1 MNNLRVS
8 GTFVV
13 TALLC
18 IWSMVASG
26 EPIAF
31 VGVSVVP
38 MDSERILA
46 DQTVLIDD
54 GRIITIGPVASTEI
68 PTNALKIS
76 GAGRYLLPGLTEM
89 HAHIPNLGR
98 GRAWVDDVLFLFV
111 ANGVTTARGMLGE
124 PFHLELREQTANG
137 QTLGPRIY
145 TSGPSLNG
153 RSVDGPDTARRM
165 VEQQAEAGY
174 DFLKLH
180 PGLSLAEFEAIA
192 EAANRIGIPFA
203 GHVSKD
209 VGLAR
214 ALDAGQATIDHLD
227 GYMQALLPPGSDKSV
242 SAGFFGA
249 ALIDKVDTS
258 RIPAVAKATRDA
270 NVGSVPTQTLMDN
283 LALPD
288 DPDDMAARPEM
299 NYVPRDMLESWIRA
313 KRNAIDDPDYAP
325 ADGMRFIEIRR
336 AIIKSLRDHGAE
348 ILLGSDAP
356 QIFNVPGFSIHHELQ
371 AMIDAG
377 MTPYEALRSGTASTA
392 IFFGAADKFG
402 TVAPGMD
409 ADLILV
415 DANPLVNVSVL
426 RKPVGV
432 MRGGRWLARAE
443 LDRRLAALAK
453 KYRE

>member
-1 MNNLRVS
+1 MLS
-8 GTFVV
+8 
-13 TALLC
+13 
-18 IWSMVASG
+18 VAAKS

-31 VGVSVVP
+31 IGVNVVP
-38 MDSERILA
+38 MDSERILV
-46 DQTVLIDD
+46 DQTVLVDN
-54 GRIITIGPVASTEI
+54 GRIVTIGPQESAKI
-68 PTNALKIS
+68 PTAALKID
-76 GAGRYLLPGLTEM
+76 GAGCYLLPGLTEM
-89 HAHIPNLGR
+89 HAHIPSLGR
-98 GRAWVDDVLFLFV
+98 GRDWVDDVLFLFV

-124 PFHLELREQTANG
+124 PFHLELREQTASG

-153 RSVDGPDTARRM
+153 RSVNGPGAARQM

-180 PGLSLAEFEAIA
+180 PGLGLEEFDAIA
-192 EAANRIGIPFA
+192 EAANRRGIPFA
-203 GHVSKD
+203 GHVSED

-214 ALDAGQATIDHLD
+214 ALEAGQATVDHLD
-227 GYMQALLPPGSDKSV
+227 GYMQALLAPGSDQSV

-258 RIPAVAKATRDA
+258 RIPALARATREA
-270 NVGSVPTQTLMDN
+270 HVSSVPTQTLMDN
-283 LALPD
+283 LVFPD
-288 DPDDMAARPEM
+288 DPGEMAKRTEM

-313 KRNAIDDPDYAP
+313 KQSAIGDPGYDP
-325 ADGMRFIEIRR
+325 ADGKRFIEIRR
-336 AIIKSLRDHGAE
+336 AIIKSLSDHGVE

-377 MTPYEALRSGTASTA
+377 LTPYEALRSGTASTA
-392 IFFGAADKFG
+392 IFFGAADRFG
-402 TVAPGMD
+402 TVAPGVD

-415 DANPLVNVSVL
+415 DSNPLEDVSVL

-432 MRGGRWLARAE
+432 MRGGHWLGRAE

-453 KYRE
+453 KYRN

>member
-1 MNNLRVS
+1 M
-8 GTFVV
+8 
-13 TALLC
+13 
-18 IWSMVASG
+18 WSIAATG
-26 EPIAF
+26 KPIAF
-31 VGVSVVP
+31 VSVNVVP
-38 MDSERILA
+38 MDSERILV
-46 DQTVLIDD
+46 DQTVLVDN
-54 GRIITIGPVASTEI
+54 GRIVTIGPEESTVI
-68 PTNALKIS
+68 PTDALKID

-89 HAHIPNLGR
+89 HAHIPGLGR
-98 GRAWVDDVLFLFV
+98 GRGWVDDVLFLFV

-124 PFHLELREQTANG
+124 PFHLELREQTASG

-153 RSVDGPDTARRM
+153 RSVDGPAAARRM
-165 VEQQAEAGY
+165 VEQQAKAGY

-192 EAANRIGIPFA
+192 EAANRIDMPFA
-203 GHVSKD
+203 GHVSQD

-214 ALDAGQATIDHLD
+214 ALEAGQATIDHLD

-249 ALIDKVDTS
+249 ALIDRVDTS
-258 RIPAVAKATRDA
+258 RIPALAKATRDA

-288 DPDDMAARPEM
+288 DPDVMAARPEM
-299 NYVPRDMLESWIRA
+299 SYVPRELLASWKRA
-313 KRNAIDDPDYAP
+313 KRSAIDNPAYDP
-325 ADGMRFIEIRR
+325 ADGRRFIEIRR
-336 AIIKSLRDHGAE
+336 MIIKSLRDHGAS

-356 QIFNVPGFSIHHELQ
+356 QIFNVPGFSIHYELQ
-371 AMIDAG
+371 AMVDAG
-377 MTPYEALRSGTASTA
+377 LTPYEALRSGTASPA
-392 IFFGAADKFG
+392 VFFGASDGFG
-402 TVAPGMD
+402 TVAQGIE

-415 DANPLVNVSVL
+415 DANPLEDVSVL

-443 LDRRLAALAK
+443 LDSRLATLAR
-453 KYRE
+453 KYRQ